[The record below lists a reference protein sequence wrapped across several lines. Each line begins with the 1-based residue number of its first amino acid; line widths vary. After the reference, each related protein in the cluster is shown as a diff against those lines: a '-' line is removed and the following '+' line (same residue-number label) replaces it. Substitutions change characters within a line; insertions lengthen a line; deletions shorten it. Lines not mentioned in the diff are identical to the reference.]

1 MNLSRSFCR
10 TGSLIDLWITPIEA
24 YSETFPLNYSEI
36 LSYQEKE
43 RWHRFKEATDR
54 KRYLVS
60 HIFLREVLSHIT
72 KGVIDPH
79 CWRFTENKYGK
90 PAIDTTTTRL
100 PLLYFNLSCTQHVA
114 VVAVSPSCPVG
125 VDIEPF
131 YRPVN
136 TSLIDTVLSPGEKTW
151 LQNRPS
157 DVRLEDITRLWTVKE
172 AYAKLLGLGLSL
184 DFSSFEVTLDPVR
197 IVRTERGKP
206 QPKNLFL
213 ETWEIHIQDSSFHL
227 SLAARCL
234 SGGKLKV
241 TSYVPEL
248 PFFESTYNNSADFEQ
263 AHGPDTYH

>member
-1 MNLSRSFCR
+1 MSLSRPFCK
-10 TGSLIDLWITPIEA
+10 TGAQIDLWITPIEA

-36 LSYQEKE
+36 LSDQEQE
-43 RWHRFKEATDR
+43 RWHRFREASDR

-60 HIFLREVLSHIT
+60 HIFLREVLSYIT
-72 KGVIDPH
+72 EGAVDPH
-79 CWRFTENKYGK
+79 CWRFTEKKYGK
-90 PAIDTTTTRL
+90 PAIDTTTEL
-100 PLLYFNLSCTQHVA
+100 PFLHFSLSCTQDVA

-125 VDIEPF
+125 IDIEPF

-157 DVRLEDITRLWTVKE
+157 DVMLEDITRLWTVKE
-172 AYAKLLGLGLSL
+172 AYAKLLGFGHSL

-213 ETWEIHIQDSSFHL
+213 ETWEIIIQDSSFHV
-227 SLAARCL
+227 SLAARCP
-234 SGGKLKV
+234 SGSRLKI
-241 TSYVPEL
+241 TSFVPDS
-248 PFFESTYNNSADFEQ
+248 PFIKSMYNNLTDIEQ
-263 AHGPDTYH
+263 TRGPDTYH